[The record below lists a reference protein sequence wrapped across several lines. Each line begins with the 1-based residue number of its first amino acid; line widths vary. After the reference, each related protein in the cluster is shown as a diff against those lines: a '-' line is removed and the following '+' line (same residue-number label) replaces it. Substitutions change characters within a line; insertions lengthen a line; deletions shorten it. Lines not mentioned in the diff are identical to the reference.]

1 MLDERRKA
9 SKDDSP
15 AVYRFVSPDG
25 RSYVGSTRRIKLSAL
40 KGLQRSGWRIA
51 EAEAKFPPETW
62 RLKFLSV
69 CRPDA

>member
-1 MLDERRKA
+1 VLDERRKA